1 MESWN
6 EFQDIQL
13 DLLKE
18 IGNIGAGNAA
28 TALSSL
34 VRKSID
40 MRVPNVKLVSFD
52 EITESVGGPEE
63 VVVSIFLRIE
73 GDIPGSM
80 FFFLDPAAAKK
91 LLNSIM
97 GESVESEEHLF
108 NEMEISALQEVGNIL
123 SGSYLS
129 ALADFTKLN
138 LQPSV
143 PALAIDMA
151 AAILSYGLIEVSKSG
166 DYALMIDTSF
176 LDINGNK
183 DKNIKGQFV
192 LLPDPESFPKLFTAL
207 GVPFDE

>member
-6 EFQDIQL
+6 QFQDIQL

-34 VRKSID
+34 VQKSID
-40 MRVPNVKLVSFD
+40 MRVPNVKLLSFD

-80 FFFLDPAAAKK
+80 FFFLDQAAARK
-91 LLNSIM
+91 LLNSILIKS
-97 GESVESEEHLF
+97 EESEELLF

-151 AAILSYGLIEVSKSG
+151 AAILSYGLIEVSKAG
-166 DYALMIDTSF
+166 DFALMIDTSF
-176 LDINGNK
+176 LDINGNQ

-192 LLPDPESFPKLFTAL
+192 LLPDPESFPKLFKAL
-207 GVPFDE
+207 GVPFHE

>member
-6 EFQDIQL
+6 QFQDIQL

-34 VRKSID
+34 VQKSID
-40 MRVPNVKLVSFD
+40 MRVPNVKLLSFD

-80 FFFLDPAAAKK
+80 FFFLDQAAAKK
-91 LLNSIM
+91 LLNSILK
-97 GESVESEEHLF
+97 ESMESEDDF
-108 NEMEISALQEVGNIL
+108 FTEMEISALQEVGNIL

-151 AAILSYGLIEVSKSG
+151 AAILSYGLIEVSKAG
-166 DYALMIDTSF
+166 DFALMIDTSF

-192 LLPDPESFPKLFTAL
+192 LLPDPESFSKLFEAL
-207 GVPFDE
+207 GVPFNE